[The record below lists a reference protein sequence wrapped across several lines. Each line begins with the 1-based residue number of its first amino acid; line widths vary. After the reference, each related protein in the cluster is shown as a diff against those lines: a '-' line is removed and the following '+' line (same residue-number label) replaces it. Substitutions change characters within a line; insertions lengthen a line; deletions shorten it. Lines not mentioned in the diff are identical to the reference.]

1 MKNLCTEVWAGLRE
15 ARRDAEA
22 PRDYQEWKVITSPQ
36 HRSRDIRTLA
46 ELDHGSR
53 EPNKRCGDMAKA
65 KVTQN
70 HGT

>member
-36 HRSRDIRTLA
+36 HRSRDIRTLV
-46 ELDHGSR
+46 EL
-53 EPNKRCGDMAKA
+53 EPWKQGA
-65 KVTQN
+65 
-70 HGT
+70 